1 MPRADAPSRSRH
13 DDYPAVVNFC
23 AHMSSK
29 RRRNSNTIYV
39 MLPFDASGPLWITG
53 AGSGIGRAV
62 AATAAAGSRVAL
74 SGRRVDELRA
84 TADLVR
90 AARGE
95 PLVVPVDVRDPVSVG
110 DALSQIVDE
119 WGTAI
124 RQVVTA
130 AGMNTPRRSWGNQ
143 IMPEFAAVLAT
154 NLHGTAHVIDAVLP
168 EMRRNEG
175 GMIVVISSYA
185 GWHISSSPGVAYSAS
200 KRALGVLT
208 ATVNAEA
215 GEDGVRATL
224 ICPGDVNTDFLAQ
237 RPQIPDEGARARML
251 QPSDVARAVHFALDS
266 PAHVVIDELV
276 VSPVTQ
282 QR

>member
-1 MPRADAPSRSRH
+1 
-13 DDYPAVVNFC
+13 
-23 AHMSSK
+23 
-29 RRRNSNTIYV
+29 
-39 MLPFDASGPLWITG
+39 MLSTAANGPLWITG

-62 AATAAAGSRVAL
+62 AATVAAGSRVAL
-74 SGRRVDELRA
+74 SGRRVSELRA

-90 AARGE
+90 SAGGE
-95 PLVVPVDVRDPVSVG
+95 ALVVPVDVCDPVAVA
-110 DALSQIVDE
+110 DAYSRIVDE
-119 WGTAI
+119 WGAI

-130 AGMNTPRRSWGNQ
+130 AGMNTPRRSWSNQ
-143 IMPEFAAVLAT
+143 RMPEFAAVLAT
-154 NLHGTAHVIDAVLP
+154 NLHGTAHIIDVVLP

-175 GMIVVISSYA
+175 GTVVVISSYA

-237 RPQIPDEGARARML
+237 RPQAPGESARARML
-251 QPSDVARAVHFALDS
+251 QPSEVARAVHFALDS

-276 VSPVTQ
+276 LSPLSQ